1 MNFVNLLFELYWH
14 LGSISW
20 NWEPTW
26 TSSTATT
33 NTSTETR
40 LKSGFQIHTNTPE
53 KRMLLYSAQNC
64 LVTYSYHW
72 KLQRMH
78 SRGHVLVM
86 RSEFLIFCLLL
97 CILLGLL
104 NPPPFSRRK
113 KRFWLLSSNWTIIQ
127 RKPVGRHDQDVV
139 VDEDSDDQDDKTNW
153 LKTWWC
159 WSHHFN
165 IMKYYDQDHKTNRLK
180 RS

>member
-1 MNFVNLLFELYWH
+1 MSHLIPNHNQTRWKQNYWLRDLIKYISRLLRNQIRCCLGFCNRFICLFDLVNFVNLLFELYWH

-113 KRFWLLSSNWTIIQ
+113 K
-127 RKPVGRHDQDVV
+127 
-139 VDEDSDDQDDKTNW
+139 
-153 LKTWWC
+153 
-159 WSHHFN
+159 
-165 IMKYYDQDHKTNRLK
+165 
-180 RS
+180 